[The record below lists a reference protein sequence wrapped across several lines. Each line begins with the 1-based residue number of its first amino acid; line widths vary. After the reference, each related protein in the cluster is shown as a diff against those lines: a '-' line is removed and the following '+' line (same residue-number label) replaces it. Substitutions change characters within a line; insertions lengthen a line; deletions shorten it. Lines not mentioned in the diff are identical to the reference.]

1 MLKFVPTLLR
11 PVIWLFPLIWVLP
24 VAAADSGQDAADSG
38 QDAAGEGAPM
48 TVLFYGNSLTAGF
61 GVDPDKAFPQL
72 VQLKIDG
79 LGWPFKVINGGVGGE
94 TTAGGLSR
102 IDWVL
107 QNRPDVFILELGGND
122 GLRGVDPGVTRRNLR
137 AIIRRVR
144 ERYPATKI
152 ILAGMQAPPN
162 MGQRFVTEFREIYPE
177 LAESERVS
185 LIPFILEGVG
195 GIPELN
201 LPDGIHPTS
210 EGHAIMAELVWKVL
224 EPVLKELLP

>member
-1 MLKFVPTLLR
+1 M
-11 PVIWLFPLIWVLP
+11 IWLLP
-24 VAAADSGQDAADSG
+24 VAAVNSGQYT
-38 QDAAGEGAPM
+38 AGEGAPK
-48 TVLFYGNSLTAGF
+48 TVLFFGNSLTAGY
-61 GVDPDKAFPQL
+61 GVDPEKAFPQR
-72 VQLKIDG
+72 VQLKING

-94 TTAGGLSR
+94 TSAGGLSR

-122 GLRGVDPGVTRRNLR
+122 GLRGVDPRVTHRNLR

-162 MGQRFVTEFREIYPE
+162 MGPRFVAEFREIYPK
-177 LAESERVS
+177 LAESEHVF

-201 LPDGIHPTS
+201 QPDGIHPTA

>member
-1 MLKFVPTLLR
+1 MLKRVPTLLL
-11 PVIWLFPLIWVLP
+11 PVIWLLTVIWLLP
-24 VAAADSGQDAADSG
+24 VAAADSGQDAS
-38 QDAAGEGAPM
+38 GEGAPM

-61 GVDPDKAFPQL
+61 GVDPDEAFPQL
-72 VQLKIDG
+72 VQNKIDG
-79 LGWPFKVINGGVGGE
+79 LGWPFRVINGGVGGE

-177 LAESERVS
+177 LAQSERVL

-201 LPDGIHPTS
+201 QPDGIHPTA
-210 EGHAIMAELVWKVL
+210 EGHAIMAELVWKAL
-224 EPVLKELLP
+224 EPVLKGLLP

>member
-1 MLKFVPTLLR
+1 MLKRVPTLLL
-11 PVIWLFPLIWVLP
+11 PVIWLFPMIWLLL
-24 VAAADSGQDAADSG
+24 VAAADSGQEAADSG
-38 QDAAGEGAPM
+38 QDASGEGPPM

-61 GVDPDKAFPQL
+61 GVDPDKAFPQR
-72 VQLKIDG
+72 VQDKIDG

-122 GLRGVDPGVTRRNLR
+122 GLRGVDPSVTHRNLR

-177 LAESERVS
+177 LAKSERVL

-201 LPDGIHPTS
+201 LPDGIHPTA

-224 EPVLKELLP
+224 EPVLKELMP

>member
-1 MLKFVPTLLR
+1 MLKRRSTLPLPMVWLLTLTWLL
-11 PVIWLFPLIWVLP
+11 PVIWPLP
-24 VAAADSGQDAADSG
+24 VAAADSGQDV
-38 QDAAGEGAPM
+38 AGEGAPM

-72 VQLKIDG
+72 VQNKIDG

-107 QNRPDVFILELGGND
+107 RNRPDVFILELGGND
-122 GLRGVDPGVTRRNLR
+122 GLRGVDPRVTRRNLR

-144 ERYPATKI
+144 ERYPTTKI
-152 ILAGMQAPPN
+152 ILAGMRAPPN
-162 MGQRFVTEFREIYPE
+162 MGQRFVSEFREIYPE
-177 LAESERVS
+177 LAQSERVS

-201 LPDGIHPTS
+201 QPDGIHPTA
-210 EGHAIMAELVWKVL
+210 EGHAIMAELVWKAL
-224 EPVLKELLP
+224 EPVLKDLLP

>member
-1 MLKFVPTLLR
+1 MLKRLSTLLL
-11 PVIWLFPLIWVLP
+11 PMIWLFPAL
-24 VAAADSGQDAADSG
+24 AADGRQDA
-38 QDAAGEGAPM
+38 DAAGEGAPM
-48 TVLFYGNSLTAGF
+48 TVLFYGNSLTAGY
-61 GVDPDKAFPQL
+61 GVGPDRAFPQL

-94 TTAGGLSR
+94 TSAGGLSR

-122 GLRGVDPGVTRRNLR
+122 GLRGVDPRVTRRNLR

-177 LAESERVS
+177 LAKSERVS

-201 LPDGIHPTS
+201 QPDGIHPTA

-224 EPVLKELLP
+224 EPVLAKLLP